1 MINLATASQLS
12 NLNDFFINSKRIL
25 LMRNCHDR
33 YSFLFFLSISIS
45 NGYFFKGYLSKYR
58 LYCFQPCLPLK
69 QIDQISWALSISW
82 EIFAC
87 QPEELLCGKFTL
99 TQENNQRTFE
109 TSFNL
114 PFISITEYSSKV
126 ESSAVWQNFR
136 DSLLCRR
143 WG

>member
-12 NLNDFFINSKRIL
+12 NLNDFFINSKSIL

-33 YSFLFFLSISIS
+33 YFPLLPQHFNQQWI
-45 NGYFFKGYLSKYR
+45 FFKGYLSKCR

-69 QIDQISWALSISW
+69 QTDQISWALSISW

-143 WG
+143 